1 MFMPPTPA
9 SRNLRPTDGMASY
22 RSTFSPAWLN
32 TSAAINP
39 AGPPPMMATVR
50 EVEGARSVMVSEV
63 SIAVGWGIL
72 PERSF
77 KVWRTSW
84 AVTEA
89 STAQGHRPM
98 SFQTRCAL

>member
-9 SRNLRPTDGMASY
+9 SRNLRPTEGMVSY

-50 EVEGARSVMVSEV
+50 EAGEARSVMVSEV
-63 SIAVGWGIL
+63 SIAEEAGIL
-72 PERSF
+72 PERCF
-77 KVWRTSW
+77 QVWCNSLAAT
-84 AVTEA
+84 VV
-89 STAQGHRPM
+89 
-98 SFQTRCAL
+98 RCSALS